1 MSITKNRQSNDSNIQ
16 KNMGVA
22 IVVITIC
29 AGIVA
34 MAIGYH
40 WGYYKGT
47 QKNQENGSIMAN
59 NTLNDEFGNV
69 TLCQGKVV
77 SIEGNKLLITAKV
90 DENGEKVEK
99 TVTVNTT
106 DNTTYRKVDISVP
119 PIDPE
124 ELENGVENSR
134 ETAIELKDVQIGDN
148 IIAEASEN
156 IYGKTSFQTY
166 QVTVL
171 SIGN

>member
-1 MSITKNRQSNDSNIQ
+1 MSINKSRQLNNSNNQESNVIAT
-16 KNMGVA
+16 V
-22 IVVITIC
+22 IITIC
-29 AGIVA
+29 AVIIA

-40 WGYYKGT
+40 WGYYRGI
-47 QKNQENGSIMAN
+47 QKSQENDVIGPN
-59 NTLNDEFGNV
+59 NALTDEFGNI
-69 TLCQGKVV
+69 TLYQGPVI
-77 SIEGNKLLITAKV
+77 SINGNQLFITAKV

-106 DNTTYRKVDISVP
+106 NDTMYRRINMSVP
-119 PIDPE
+119 PIDPT

-134 ETAIELKDVQIGDN
+134 EETIELKDVQIGDN

-156 IYGKTSFQTY
+156 IYGKTSFQAD